1 LTLNDLKL
9 KTSTNKMPSHYKG
22 TKTERRALNAYINL
36 TRAANTIESQMA
48 AQLEV
53 KGLSISQFGTL
64 EALYHLGPLCQHEI
78 AAKLL
83 KSGGN
88 ITMVISNLEKQGW
101 IKREHV
107 PNDRR
112 LLRIHLTPAGRRQ
125 AATILPPHVAA
136 ITKIMRNLTNKE
148 QESLRNLCR
157 KLGRGTQ
164 KVLSRHGVSR
174 AANAAKARG
183 LSR

>member
-1 LTLNDLKL
+1 
-9 KTSTNKMPSHYKG
+9 MPSHYKG
-22 TKTERRALNAYINL
+22 TKTELRALNAYINV
-36 TRAANTIESQMA
+36 TRAGNTLESAMA
-48 AQLEV
+48 AQLAAQ
-53 KGLSISQFGTL
+53 GLSISQFGAL

-101 IKREHV
+101 IKRQRV
-107 PNDRR
+107 RKDRR
-112 LLRIHLTPAGRRQ
+112 LLRIHLTPAGRRHI
-125 AATILPPHVAA
+125 AKILPPHVAA
-136 ITKIMRNLTNKE
+136 ITGIMRNLSDRE
-148 QESLRNLCR
+148 QESLRTLCR

-164 KVLSRHGVSR
+164 KVLSGHGVSR
-174 AANAAKARG
+174 AVNAAKARD